1 MAISRFKYWVYGLTT
16 KFNHPFLQP
25 SSQPRIGF
33 ASRLFHHFAQEEI
46 QMHPASL
53 VRRALLC
60 GLIAVGMAS
69 SVSAQ
74 CQLNSPSGKIK
85 HVVYVEF
92 DNVHFTR
99 DNPNVPS
106 DLEQMPNL
114 LNFIKQHGTLDT
126 GDHTVLISHTANDI
140 LTTQIGLYSDNT
152 GIFIANSF
160 GVFEPSGSAAFPS
173 AFFYWTDLVSDIT
186 PATMDN
192 NFALTTPSGQNVPAP
207 WVPFTRA
214 GCTVGA
220 FSTANIVLERT
231 PFDVI
236 KVFGAGSPQAMESTS
251 TKVKPNQTDD
261 FEGAAIHCAL
271 NDPICKS
278 NANAVADLLP
288 DEPGGYTGYQALFGL
303 KYIAPALGGFT
314 DYHGVPITGFQSL
327 SFDPTP
333 AQTLAVVEDMLKA
346 GIPVVY
352 AYIADAHDNQA
363 PRSLNSSNEGTF
375 GPGEIGYVQQL
386 ADYNAAFGTFF
397 AHLKA
402 AGIDETNTL
411 FIFTPDEGDHFVG
424 GAPSPANCDG
434 VNVPCTYGPLGVGE
448 LDLDLNAAVVAAGNL
463 TPFSYHFDDSVTTY
477 VQGAPIPSDSSVR
490 QLEQTMASLSAVN
503 PHTGLN
509 ENLMGTGLGP
519 ELQGA
524 LVDQVGQKLLHM
536 SSSLDPARDPTF
548 TFFGNPNFFFEQGKG
563 ITATPTVGPGFAW
576 NHGDIQPEIGRTFIA
591 IAGPGVRN
599 LGVTQPSD
607 FFTDHVDVR
616 PTLMYLTGLTDDY
629 QHDGRVIL
637 ELLDPQFLPSSLHAH
652 SDTLLRLGQVYKQ
665 INAPFGSLAQN
676 TLTVST
682 FALLSNSP
690 GDAVYAN
697 LENRIA
703 GWTAERDALTA
714 QIKAMLEG
722 AEFGGLAINEQQ
734 AKQIIAAGSAL
745 LNQASACAADP
756 GACSQ

>member
-1 MAISRFKYWVYGLTT
+1 
-16 KFNHPFLQP
+16 
-25 SSQPRIGF
+25 
-33 ASRLFHHFAQEEI
+33 
-46 QMHPASL
+46 MHPVSL
-53 VRRALLC
+53 FRRMLLSSLLAA
-60 GLIAVGMAS
+60 GLAS
-69 SVSAQ
+69 SAAAQ
-74 CQLNSPSGKIK
+74 CQLNSPSGKVK

-126 GDHTVLISHTANDI
+126 GDHAVLISHTANDI

-152 GIFIANSF
+152 GIFVSNSF
-160 GVFEPSGSAAFPS
+160 GVFEPNGHAGFPS
-173 AFFYWTDLVSDIT
+173 SFFYWTDLVSDIT
-186 PATMDN
+186 PATKDN
-192 NFALTTPSGQNVPAP
+192 NFALTTREGKNVPAP

-214 GCTVGA
+214 GCDVGA

-231 PFDVI
+231 PFDVK
-236 KVFGAGSPQAMESTS
+236 KVFGAGSKQAND
-251 TKVKPNQTDD
+251 PNQFND
-261 FEGAAIHCAL
+261 FIGAALHCAQGSPFCTNE
-271 NDPICKS
+271 ND
-278 NANAVADLLP
+278 AVADLLP
-288 DEPGGYTGYQALFGL
+288 DEPGGYNNFMALFGVPDV
-303 KYIAPALGGFT
+303 ANALGGFT
-314 DYHGVPITGFQSL
+314 DYNGNPITGFGAID
-327 SFDPTP
+327 FDPTP
-333 AQTLAVVEDMLKA
+333 AETLAVVETMLKK
-346 GIPVVY
+346 GIPVVF
-352 AYIADAHDNQA
+352 AYIADAHDDHSGGGA
-363 PRSLNSSNEGTF
+363 F
-375 GPGEIGYVQQL
+375 GPGEAGYVKQL

-397 AHLKA
+397 ANLKA
-402 AGIDETNTL
+402 TGIDETNTL

-424 GAPSPANCDG
+424 ATPTPAGCDG
-434 VNVPCTYGPLGVGE
+434 INVPCTYGPNGVGE
-448 LDLDLNAAVVAAGNL
+448 IDLRLDLAVKAAGNN
-463 TPFSYHFDDSVTTY
+463 TPFAIHSDDAATTY
-477 VQGAPIPSDSSVR
+477 VLGAPAFSDPAVR
-490 QLEQTMASLSAVN
+490 QLEKTMAGLSFVN
-503 PHTGLN
+503 PLTGLN
-509 ENLMGTGLGP
+509 ESLLGTGLGP

-548 TFFGNPNFFFEQGKG
+548 TFFGNPDFFFNTFIPNG
-563 ITATPTVGPGFAW
+563 VDSGFAW

-616 PTLMYLTGLTDDY
+616 PTLMYLSGLTDDY

-665 INAPFGSLAQN
+665 INAPFGSLAQS

-682 FALLSNSP
+682 FALISNSH
-690 GDAVYAN
+690 GDAVYSN
-697 LENRIA
+697 LEARIA
-703 GWTAERDALTA
+703 SWTDQRDALTA

-722 AEFGGLAINEQQ
+722 AEFGGVAINEQR
-734 AKQIIAAGSAL
+734 AKQIITAANAL
-745 LNQASACAADP
+745 LNQASACADDP